1 VAADRQYPASPA
13 PTDPLTPEELD
24 RLRKDPYACRQGR
37 RTFVKWSALLGSQA
51 VLAGGVLDLVTGRP
65 ALADDK
71 FDDVAQWVHSVC
83 GFCAVGCGLEIGV
96 NAVGRAIAVKGNAS
110 HPTNAGHVCVK
121 GLYEY
126 KALND
131 ADLRVGKRAVNPL
144 RRNAAGGW
152 DRITWDEATT
162 LLAQKIAEAV
172 AARGPDSVGIYNTGQ
187 WTLEEYY
194 SMGKL
199 GKAAIG
205 TRSMDSNTRLCM
217 AAAVYGY
224 MSTFGSDGPPGCY
237 EDIENADC
245 LFLIGTNPADMH
257 PNVWCRIID
266 ARRTSRAPRVIVVDP
281 RRTHTARNADLHLQ
295 LRPGTNVAL
304 MNGLLQQL
312 IANDWIDRAYVS
324 AHTRNFDALAAKV
337 AGYTPDHVS
346 AITGVPAADI
356 AKAAQWIG
364 TSREV
369 WSMFIQGVY
378 QSMGATDT
386 VRLICAMH
394 LVTGKIGRP
403 GSAPFSITGQTTA
416 MSNREAGGS
425 SALAGYRNYYNPD
438 HIADLER
445 LWRVPGGRIPH
456 KSTLPITSNR
466 DLQPDIDSMVEM
478 MRTGRL
484 GVLWISCTNPAVTLP
499 DLNRFHAYAGF
510 DHAGRPFTV
519 VQDIYEP
526 VESMAFADLFL
537 PAAQWGEKTGTYTCA
552 ERRVNLGVQAV
563 KPPGFELRPSY
574 GAYADFDIIRM
585 VADKLATLD
594 ARYRTVDGG
603 SVIGYATPEAC
614 FEEWKSVSAGRVC
627 DMSGMSYAALQAGNG
642 LHWPS
647 TPASPAGGTRLY
659 ADGKFNTNWD
669 RAQYGTSPEAPWIDP
684 EGRSRAYLWA
694 VDYVAPP
701 EVPDASYPFWLN
713 TGRAIDHFHSRTKTK
728 RIAQL
733 HEMMPESYV
742 EVHPDDAARLGLVD
756 GTLVRVASRRGEVVV
771 KCAVT
776 DVVAPG
782 AVFMPMHFGDT
793 DPDDVAIN
801 GGRLVNCNRLT
812 LNYVDLVSYQPIYK
826 HCAVRLSKA

>member
-1 VAADRQYPASPA
+1 MAADRQYPASPA

-266 ARRTSRAPRVIVVDP
+266 ARRTSPFRFYQYWLNTPDDDVIRYLKYFTLLDREQIAELGRAVETEPHRRLAQRTLAEEVTRMVHGEAALRKAEAATAGVVRERRLAGLRAADLLDIFAEVPSSSVPRGALEGEGALVVDLAAQAGLDRSKKQIRNLIQSGGLYVNDERVEDVYEKVGLDDAVDGRVIV
-281 RRTHTARNADLHLQ
+281 
-295 LRPGTNVAL
+295 LR
-304 MNGLLQQL
+304 
-312 IANDWIDRAYVS
+312 
-324 AHTRNFDALAAKV
+324 K
-337 AGYTPDHVS
+337 
-346 AITGVPAADI
+346 
-356 AKAAQWIG
+356 
-364 TSREV
+364 
-369 WSMFIQGVY
+369 
-378 QSMGATDT
+378 
-386 VRLICAMH
+386 
-394 LVTGKIGRP
+394 GK
-403 GSAPFSITGQTTA
+403 
-416 MSNREAGGS
+416 
-425 SALAGYRNYYNPD
+425 
-438 HIADLER
+438 
-445 LWRVPGGRIPH
+445 
-456 KSTLPITSNR
+456 KSY
-466 DLQPDIDSMVEM
+466 
-478 MRTGRL
+478 
-484 GVLWISCTNPAVTLP
+484 
-499 DLNRFHAYAGF
+499 H
-510 DHAGRPFTV
+510 
-519 VQDIYEP
+519 
-526 VESMAFADLFL
+526 
-537 PAAQWGEKTGTYTCA
+537 
-552 ERRVNLGVQAV
+552 
-563 KPPGFELRPSY
+563 
-574 GAYADFDIIRM
+574 
-585 VADKLATLD
+585 
-594 ARYRTVDGG
+594 
-603 SVIGYATPEAC
+603 
-614 FEEWKSVSAGRVC
+614 
-627 DMSGMSYAALQAGNG
+627 
-642 LHWPS
+642 
-647 TPASPAGGTRLY
+647 
-659 ADGKFNTNWD
+659 
-669 RAQYGTSPEAPWIDP
+669 
-684 EGRSRAYLWA
+684 
-694 VDYVAPP
+694 
-701 EVPDASYPFWLN
+701 
-713 TGRAIDHFHSRTKTK
+713 
-728 RIAQL
+728 
-733 HEMMPESYV
+733 
-742 EVHPDDAARLGLVD
+742 
-756 GTLVRVASRRGEVVV
+756 LVRVEG
-771 KCAVT
+771 
-776 DVVAPG
+776 
-782 AVFMPMHFGDT
+782 
-793 DPDDVAIN
+793 
-801 GGRLVNCNRLT
+801 
-812 LNYVDLVSYQPIYK
+812 
-826 HCAVRLSKA
+826 